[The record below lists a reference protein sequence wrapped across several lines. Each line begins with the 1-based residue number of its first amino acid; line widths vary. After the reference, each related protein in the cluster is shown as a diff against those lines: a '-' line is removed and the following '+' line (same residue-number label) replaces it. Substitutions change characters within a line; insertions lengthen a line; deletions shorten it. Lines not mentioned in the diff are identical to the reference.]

1 MFASGSQTRL
11 AYVPEVTF
19 NVTPATP
26 QLTELPKQSMTIG
39 ITKALMTDPTITS
52 DRLQAEDR
60 HGNITVGGDL
70 VATLRHGIY
79 DSLLESAIG
88 GTWTANVLKNGL
100 TQGITP
106 RSFTFEKGFRD
117 VGKYEV
123 YTGVRVNTFNLEINP
138 GSLCTATFGLLGAG
152 ATASLT
158 PLDSDVPLLVTG
170 QAMSHVGGQITVGGT
185 NAIATACTI
194 NIDNG
199 MTSAYAIGSST
210 AKDVVWAESIVS
222 GSVTFYVES
231 DLTKFNYFLNEQ
243 STSMS
248 ILLTDGTDSYTIV
261 IPRVKFNSAD
271 TPIPNSGLLFMT
283 VNWKAAKDAATGAS
297 IQITR
302 SA

>member
-79 DSLLESAIG
+79 DSLLESVIG
-88 GTWTANVLKNGL
+88 GTWTTNVLKNGL

-106 RSFTFEKGFRD
+106 RSFTVEKGFRD

-138 GSLCTATFGLLGAG
+138 GSICTATFGLLGAG
-152 ATASLT
+152 ATVSAT
-158 PLDSDVPLLVTG
+158 PLDASVPLPASAP
-170 QAMSHVGGQITVGGT
+170 AMSHVGGQITVGGT

-231 DLTKFNYFLNEQ
+231 DLTKFNYFLKEQ

-271 TPIPNSGLLFMT
+271 TPIPGSGLLFMT